1 MPVARVRAKGKTTSS
16 IDLERQIESAI
27 ARWVDEG
34 LVEQSDWTGRPLLH
48 TKLPSGPGIHFDEA
62 AVVRVLKFCLLLK
75 QLVGRWAGHP
85 FRLLDWQVRWLV
97 APVFGIKNADGRR
110 VIRTVWF
117 EIPRKNG
124 KTTLCAA
131 ILLYLFAADREHA
144 AEVYCAARDKLQAR
158 LVFQPARRMALAS
171 SAIRRKLGAG
181 GIRKSYLEHPETGA
195 IFRPLSSDGDA
206 QHGLNVHGAGIDE
219 VHVHK
224 NPDTVDALETGTGAR
239 EQPLIVFITTAD
251 EGKDGSIYATKRE
264 YLEGIV
270 AGRIDDASFFGV
282 VFGADQAA
290 EGFDPF
296 SEATLRNANP
306 GYGVTVMADYL
317 ERKANEAKSSP
328 AQLNRYLRLHL
339 NVRTKQTIAWLL
351 LDRWDVTAGIVDP
364 RKDFKGKIAWIGLDL
379 SATSD
384 FTAAAFIARTLA
396 GYVCWPFFWIPEER
410 VDDLERQCNVPL
422 RRWVN
427 EGWVIATEGNVVDYA
442 KVRADIKAAIKV
454 MGCTIDEIAYDP
466 WNATETVQLLEQD
479 GFNMVPIRQGYASLS
494 SPSKELERVVLGSS
508 AELQMFLHGGHPV
521 LRWMADVV
529 EAMQDPAG
537 NIKPSKPDR
546 RKSAKRIDGIAATVN
561 GLSRAMVV
569 EEEQG
574 EAYFM

>member
-1 MPVARVRAKGKTTSS
+1 MPVVRARARKTTSS
-16 IDLERQIESAI
+16 TEFERAIDAAIE
-27 ARWVDEG
+27 RWVDEG
-34 LVEQSDWTGRPLLH
+34 LVEQSDWDGSPLLH
-48 TKLPSGPGIHFDEA
+48 TKLPTGPGVYFDED
-62 AVVRVLKFCLLLK
+62 AVVRVLKFFLLLK

-85 FRLLDWQVRWLV
+85 FRLLDWQVRWLI
-97 APVFGIKNADGRR
+97 APVFGLKNADGRR

-131 ILLYLFAADREHA
+131 IGLYLFAADREHA

-206 QHGLNVHGAGIDE
+206 QHGLNVHGGVIDE
-219 VHVHK
+219 VHVHR
-224 NPDTVDALETGTGAR
+224 NPDTVDAIETGTGAR
-239 EQPLIVFITTAD
+239 EQPLVVFITTAD
-251 EGKDGSIYATKRE
+251 DGKDGSIYATKRE

-282 VFGADQAA
+282 VFGVDQAVD
-290 EGFDPF
+290 GFDPF
-296 SEATLRNANP
+296 SEDTLRLANP

-317 ERKANEAKSSP
+317 ARKANEAKSSP

-351 LDRWDVTAGIVDP
+351 VDRWDATAGLVDP
-364 RKDFKGKIAWIGLDL
+364 RKDFKGRIVWIGLDL

-384 FTAAAFIARTLA
+384 FTAAAFIARTAA
-396 GYVCWPFFWIPEER
+396 GYICWPFFWIPEER
-410 VDDLERQCNVPL
+410 VEDLERQCNVPM
-422 RRWVN
+422 RRWVK
-427 EGWVIATEGNVVDYA
+427 EGWVIPTEGNVVDYA
-442 KVRADIKAAIKV
+442 KVRADIKAAVKV
-454 MGCTIDEIAYDP
+454 MGCTVDEIAYDP

-494 SPSKELERVVLGSS
+494 APSKELERVVLGSTL
-508 AELQMFLHGGHPV
+508 ENQMFVHGGHPV
-521 LRWMADVV
+521 LRWMVDVV
-529 EAMQDPAG
+529 EVMQDPAG
-537 NIKPSKPDR
+537 NIKPAKPDR
-546 RKSAKRIDGIAATVN
+546 RKSAKRIDGIAAAVN

-569 EEEQG
+569 EEEQS
-574 EAYFM
+574 EAYFL